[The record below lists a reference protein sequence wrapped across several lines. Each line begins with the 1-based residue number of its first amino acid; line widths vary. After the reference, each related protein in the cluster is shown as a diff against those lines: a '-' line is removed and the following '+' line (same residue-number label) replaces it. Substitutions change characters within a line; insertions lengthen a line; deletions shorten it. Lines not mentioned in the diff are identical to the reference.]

1 MEPSTTYVFPSTAD
15 NQDRA
20 MQSPAIELENVC
32 PITPPLKAFPPHIA
46 KGHVRSA
53 SHGGVSFLHHPA
65 AVPSPVASAAIG
77 LLEDANSI
85 AKGASQDV
93 NSTTTAQPKPP
104 FAGKTIG
111 K

>member
-1 MEPSTTYVFPSTAD
+1 
-15 NQDRA
+15 
-20 MQSPAIELENVC
+20 MQPPIELENVAQ
-32 PITPPLKAFPPHIA
+32 PIKPFPPHVA
-46 KGHVRSA
+46 RGHVRSA

-93 NSTTTAQPKPP
+93 STAQPKPP
-104 FAGKTIG
+104 FAGE
-111 K
+111 